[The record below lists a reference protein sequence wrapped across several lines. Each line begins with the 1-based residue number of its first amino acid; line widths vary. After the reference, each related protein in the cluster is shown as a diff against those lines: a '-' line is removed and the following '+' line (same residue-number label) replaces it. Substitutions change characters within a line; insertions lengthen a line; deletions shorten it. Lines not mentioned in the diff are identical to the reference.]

1 MTGPNENS
9 EFCFPETLNAPR
21 GEAITVFLYASHQ
34 KKKNRKKWEEITSG
48 SLAAGMILDY

>member
-34 KKKNRKKWEEITSG
+34 KKNRKKWEEITSG